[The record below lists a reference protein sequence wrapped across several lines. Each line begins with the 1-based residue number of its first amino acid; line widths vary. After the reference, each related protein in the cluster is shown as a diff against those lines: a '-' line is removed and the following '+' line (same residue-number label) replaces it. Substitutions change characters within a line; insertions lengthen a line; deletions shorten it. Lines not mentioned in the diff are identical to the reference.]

1 MKIFNQPIE
10 LIVKPGPL
18 GGKAAGAGNIS
29 KLLGAAGLPVEDIVD
44 RSVELPAKPG
54 QKRAAKSVPGTQAN
68 RYVRTRITDAEMNPW
83 DAAHLGAKALGSGVA
98 FVEPDMLNEY
108 VVDRNVDVPFKQ
120 GMAKGKK
127 PDTDNYDPDW
137 QPHKNTIW
145 HLGDDFSQ
153 LAKARAAVA
162 ALDTPVRI
170 AHIDTGFNSTHAAIP
185 DAIRCHPLQRSFIDG
200 EEHLDARDRYIGGT
214 GRMPG
219 HGTGTL
225 ALLAGGK
232 MKIKTDDGIFN
243 DFLGGAYFAEVF
255 CLRISPTVILFK
267 TSAFAEAVNYLAALC
282 RSGTPVHVVSMSM
295 GGAPSRAWTEAVNKA
310 YEAGIVLVTASGNN
324 FGGVPTRHVVY
335 PARYNRV
342 LAASGVTYDRKPYFI
357 QKLTEMQGCFGPEQ
371 YMDNAIS
378 AFTPNMP
385 WAYGDKSAID
395 FSGAGTSSATPQVAA
410 AAAIYYRKYAAE
422 LNALPPWQRA
432 EAIRYA
438 LRKSA
443 SKKATPINSFRNDFG
458 NGILQAYDALSI
470 PVNGN
475 VQKTPEDTTPWFPI
489 LTTMFKAKPGAT
501 PSAKLQMFN
510 TELEQLIYY
519 YPDLGAIIDDGRRA
533 TDKVGARKW
542 KAFTEAVLA
551 HPSASTALKKYLM
564 ATHGRG
570 K

>member
-10 LIVKPGPL
+10 LIVKPGPM
-18 GGKAAGAGNIS
+18 GGKAAGAGNIR
-29 KLLGAAGLPVEDIVD
+29 KQFAAAGLPVDDIVD
-44 RSVELPAKPG
+44 RSIQLPVKAG
-54 QKRAAKSVPGTQAN
+54 QKRTAKSMPGTQAN

-83 DAAHLGAKALGSGVA
+83 DAAHLGARALGSGVG

-108 VVDRNVDVPFKQ
+108 VVDRNLDVPFKQ
-120 GMAKGKK
+120 GIAKGKK
-127 PDTDNYDPDW
+127 PDTDNVDPDW
-137 QPHKNTIW
+137 QPAKNMIW

-153 LAKARAAVA
+153 LAKARAEVA
-162 ALDTPVRI
+162 GLDTPVRI
-170 AHIDTGFNSTHAAIP
+170 AHIDTGYNPSHKAIP
-185 DAIRCHPLQRSFIDG
+185 PSRRNHPLERSFIEG
-200 EEHLDARDRYIGGT
+200 EDACDAHDRYTSGT

-225 ALLAGGK
+225 ALLAGGI
-232 MKIKTDDGIFN
+232 MKIKTDDGTFN
-243 DFLGGAYFAEVF
+243 DYLGGAYFADVF

-267 TSAFAEAVNYLAALC
+267 TSAFAEAINYLTALC
-282 RSGTPVHVVSMSM
+282 RAGTPVHVVSMSM

-310 YEAGIVLVTASGNN
+310 YEAGIVLVTAAGNN

-342 LAASGVTYDRKPYFI
+342 LAASGVTFDRKPYFI
-357 QKLTEMQGCFGPEQ
+357 KKLTEMQGCFGPER

-378 AFTPNMP
+378 AFTPNIP
-385 WAYGDKSAID
+385 WAYGNDSAID

-422 LNALPPWQRA
+422 LNALSPWQRA

-443 SKKATPINSFRNDFG
+443 SKKANPINSFKNDFG
-458 NGILQAYDALSI
+458 NGILQAFDALSI
-470 PVNGN
+470 PVNTA

-489 LTTMFKAKPGAT
+489 LTTMFKSAPKST
-501 PSAKLQMFN
+501 PSARLQMFN
-510 TELEQLIYY
+510 TELEQLIFYN
-519 YPDLGAIIDDGRRA
+519 PDLGFLIDDGKRGI
-533 TDKVGARKW
+533 DKVGARKW
-542 KAFTEAVLA
+542 KTFTEAVLA
-551 HPSASTALKKYLM
+551 HPDTSEALKKYLM
-564 ATHGRG
+564 ATHGKG